1 MNIEFIM
8 LRDQAGIEA
17 LLIVV
22 TDILAKTL
30 FVVVSHFYRQLECME
45 GQDHIANSIQ
55 QSSP

>member
-30 FVVVSHFYRQLECME
+30 FVVVFHF
-45 GQDHIANSIQ
+45 
-55 QSSP
+55 